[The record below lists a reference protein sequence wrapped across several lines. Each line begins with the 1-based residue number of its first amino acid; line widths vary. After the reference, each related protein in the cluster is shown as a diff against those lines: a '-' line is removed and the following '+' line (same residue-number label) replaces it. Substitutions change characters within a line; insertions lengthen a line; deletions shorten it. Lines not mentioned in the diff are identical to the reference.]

1 MPKWKISENAT
12 KSGSSINLGQTSMAE
27 NHVRTVQILSY
38 QPQFRKPMTPSYND
52 HIEFILLMVSEE
64 KGFLAKQINW
74 HLVRTGNCQKNCI
87 CLPSFQNET
96 EEIDTLETGYQMSQF
111 IFLPVCFHPAKLQEN
126 WNPQNCMKLYDI
138 WVFYLLLCLYERM
151 AKWRYSYR
159 KKTQLTIVTTVVP
172 SWNKQRIIITA

>member
-52 HIEFILLMVSEE
+52 HIEFILLMFSEE

-96 EEIDTLETGYQMSQF
+96 EEIDTLETGYQMSHLVYFFACLFSSSQVTGE
-111 IFLPVCFHPAKLQEN
+111 LKPSE
-126 WNPQNCMKLYDI
+126 
-138 WVFYLLLCLYERM
+138 LYEALWYM
-151 AKWRYSYR
+151 GILS
-159 KKTQLTIVTTVVP
+159 VTLSVWTNGKMKIFIQEKN
-172 SWNKQRIIITA
+172 STHYCHHYNSILE